1 MHYFHILQ
9 LIFLHT
15 AKWTGFSAFSMIF
28 ILLDLKVWKILFLN
42 ILKNQGDWLVCGGGP
57 MSSLWNLTTR
67 IMSGAIPPDTGTI
80 FATKILDEK
89 IYTSGQNTDLCVVSF
104 IFWICITLKNQTKI
118 YLYIYNPPLLII
130 IPPIIF
136 IILSHIF
143 I

>member
-1 MHYFHILQ
+1 M
-9 LIFLHT
+9 
-15 AKWTGFSAFSMIF
+15 
-28 ILLDLKVWKILFLN
+28 N

-104 IFWICITLKNQTKI
+104 IFWICITLK
-118 YLYIYNPPLLII
+118 
-130 IPPIIF
+130 
-136 IILSHIF
+136 S
-143 I
+143 